1 MIQNK
6 EDLRRY
12 IACDCES
19 EIRHGGAIGDVLF
32 YFISGFTLFMGRTG
46 RFDTWY
52 KRRIRRI
59 YPSVIGWALVALI
72 FGLPILSI
80 DTIIKGG
87 GEFITYIMIFYFI
100 LYFIKK
106 IAMNKL
112 NEVFMICSII
122 VILWYVFFFPE
133 KQDVLMYKRLMRWP
147 CYFMFMLFGAMIG
160 KRSLLQK
167 QNIEINKNNRLERLI
182 NIFMFL
188 ISIVLFY
195 GIQILGKKVI
205 IVSYFQIVT
214 LVPLFGIVYYLYK
227 IANSETLQKVYSNNF
242 MNKVILVIGGLCLE
256 IYLVQMPMLI
266 GGVLPFGA
274 SRDSLQT
281 IFPLNILVLLAIIIP
296 MAYLTRSVGRFILQ
310 TFDSRDGYDWINI
323 LKLSS

>member
-1 MIQNK
+1 M
-6 EDLRRY
+6 
-12 IACDCES
+12 
-19 EIRHGGAIGDVLF
+19 GGAIGDVLF

>member
-1 MIQNK
+1 
-6 EDLRRY
+6 
-12 IACDCES
+12 
-19 EIRHGGAIGDVLF
+19 
-32 YFISGFTLFMGRTG
+32 
-46 RFDTWY
+46 
-52 KRRIRRI
+52 
-59 YPSVIGWALVALI
+59 
-72 FGLPILSI
+72 
-80 DTIIKGG
+80 
-87 GEFITYIMIFYFI
+87 
-100 LYFIKK
+100 
-106 IAMNKL
+106 
-112 NEVFMICSII
+112 
-122 VILWYVFFFPE
+122 
-133 KQDVLMYKRLMRWP
+133 
-147 CYFMFMLFGAMIG
+147 
-160 KRSLLQK
+160 
-167 QNIEINKNNRLERLI
+167 
-182 NIFMFL
+182 MFL

-195 GIQILGKKVI
+195 GIQIIGKKVI

-227 IANSETLQKVYSNNF
+227 IANSDTLQKVYSNNF